1 MNKSFWDSLPA
12 EQQALISE
20 VSKETIAKQRELAA
34 QQNQEVIKE
43 LEAKG
48 MTVNIVP
55 DEVRSIMKEKMN
67 AAVYQD
73 LRSKTG
79 EDLFDNVIAE
89 IERL

>member
-34 QQNQEVIKE
+34 KQNQEVIKD

-55 DEVRSIMKEKMN
+55 DDMRSIMKEKMN

-79 EDLFDNVIAE
+79 EDLFNNVIAE

>member
-1 MNKSFWDSLPA
+1 TNYVLFMNKSFWDSLPA
-12 EQQALISE
+12 AQQALISE

-73 LRSKTG
+73 LRSKT
-79 EDLFDNVIAE
+79 
-89 IERL
+89 

>member
-12 EQQALISE
+12 AQQALISE
-20 VSKETIAKQRELAA
+20 VSKETIVKQRELAA
-34 QQNQEVIKE
+34 KQNQEVIKE

-79 EDLFDNVIAE
+79 KDLFDNVMAE